1 MGQATYQLAT
11 VTDRAPGSTKFS
23 YTTEMIGVRNGCR
36 PAEEHHKSQFLMA
49 TPQISR
55 DFTMSAPASVLENG
69 VKSWCIVEPSK
80 RLPTFSEM

>member
-11 VTDRAPGSTKFS
+11 VTDRATGNTKFS
-23 YTTEMIGVRNGCR
+23 YIAEMTGVRSGCR

-49 TPQISR
+49 KPQISR
-55 DFTMSAPASVLENG
+55 DFTMSVLENG
-69 VKSWCIVEPSK
+69 VKSWCIVQPSK